1 MLGYLRMSGVRG
13 GCWRKGGRVF
23 VRGNC
28 MNKIIRKSC
37 FYKFS
42 LKKTKQKSDIF
53 QLILSIAGAWS
64 KTERTLEMATAALRS
79 TTCVVIHLFSR
90 CVRDEDDRG
99 RRRWRCPG
107 GVGRPMQWGWVA
119 ADKGSEPR
127 EECVWEMKGLPSG
140 FAKPLEVGRARMYL
154 TFWVISSLDQDRVD
168 GNEGSDE
175 EVVTSG
181 PLCV

>member
-1 MLGYLRMSGVRG
+1 
-13 GCWRKGGRVF
+13 
-23 VRGNC
+23 

-99 RRRWRCPG
+99 RRR
-107 GVGRPMQWGWVA
+107 
-119 ADKGSEPR
+119 
-127 EECVWEMKGLPSG
+127 
-140 FAKPLEVGRARMYL
+140 
-154 TFWVISSLDQDRVD
+154 
-168 GNEGSDE
+168 
-175 EVVTSG
+175 
-181 PLCV
+181 